1 MASHTVID
9 NFLDK
14 KQFEGLSKIIM
25 GPHFPWFFANV
36 ESRGAV
42 DIKENDKKLTYL
54 THVMYDNYVSNSRYF
69 NDFLNL
75 ILLLKPKALL
85 KIKANC
91 YLRTPRIV
99 KHGVHV
105 DYKFPHKGAIFY
117 INTNNG
123 KTILDDGKE
132 ITSVANRMLFFD
144 ASKMHSSTS
153 CSDQK
158 ARFNINFNYL

>member
-25 GPHFPWFFANV
+25 GVQFPWFFQPEIN
-36 ESRGAV
+36 
-42 DIKENDKKLTYL
+42 ENDKNRTYF
-54 THVMYDNYVSNSRYF
+54 THVMYDKHVSNSPHF
-69 NDFLNL
+69 DSFANV

-85 KIKANC
+85 RVKANC
-91 YLRTPRIV
+91 YLKTPRIR
-99 KHGVHV
+99 KHAAHT

-123 KTILDDGKE
+123 KTVLEDGKE
-132 ITSVANRMLFFD
+132 IASVANRVLFFD
-144 ASKMHSSTS
+144 GSKMHSSTS